1 MTHRPYL
8 ERAAHVL
15 AAISL
20 AFGLL
25 AAAPI
30 AEGFR
35 SAPPVPPVHAQRP
48 PLGAFSPGDL
58 VARLAVPRLGI
69 EAPVYE
75 GVGDEALAR
84 GAGHLPGTALPG
96 DDAAIHRA
104 QAPAIDDTML
114 AVPRDSPASRL
125 TQARIGDTVTMRTPF
140 GVRSY
145 RVSERRV
152 TTPGAV
158 RRSAST
164 SKGRTVTIVTPYPAD
179 AIGPAPLRLALV
191 LKARDGAFTL
201 FP

>member
-30 AEGFR
+30 AEAFR
-35 SAPPVPPVHAQRP
+35 SAPPPPRVSAPRP
-48 PLGAFSPGDL
+48 PLGTFSSGDL

-69 EAPVYE
+69 DAPVYE
-75 GVGDEALAR
+75 GVSDESLSR

-96 DDAAIHRA
+96 EDAAVR
-104 QAPAIDDTML
+104 DTML
-114 AVPRDSPASRL
+114 AIPRDSPASGL
-125 TQARIGDTVTMRTPF
+125 AQARVGDTVTMRTPF
-140 GVRSY
+140 GVRRY
-145 RVSERRV
+145 RVAERRV
-152 TTPGAV
+152 TAPDAIRQTA
-158 RRSAST
+158 

-179 AIGPAPLRLALV
+179 AVGPAPLRLALV

-201 FP
+201 LP

>member
-30 AEGFR
+30 AEAFR
-35 SAPPVPPVHAQRP
+35 EIPTTAPAAKRP
-48 PLGAFSPGDL
+48 PLGTFGSGDL

-69 EAPVYE
+69 DAAVYE
-75 GVGDEALAR
+75 GLGPESLSR

-96 DDAAIHRA
+96 EDASAEDTLLAIS
-104 QAPAIDDTML
+104 
-114 AVPRDSPASRL
+114 RDSPAAAL
-125 TQARIGDTVTMRTPF
+125 ATARIGESVTMRTPF
-140 GVRSY
+140 GVLRY
-145 RVSERRV
+145 RVAERRV
-152 TTPGAV
+152 TAPDAV
-158 RRSAST
+158 GRLR
-164 SKGRTVTIVTPYPAD
+164 KNGRTITIVTPYPAD

-191 LKARDGAFTL
+191 LKPRGRSL
-201 FP
+201 FSEP